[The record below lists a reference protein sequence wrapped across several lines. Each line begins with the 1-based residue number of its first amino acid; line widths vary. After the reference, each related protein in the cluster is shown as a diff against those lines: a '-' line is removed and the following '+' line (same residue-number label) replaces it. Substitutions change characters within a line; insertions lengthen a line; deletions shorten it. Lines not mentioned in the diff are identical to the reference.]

1 MRKPLI
7 ITCAALALIAAGLAQ
22 ARPGDRLPAR
32 FGQQN
37 AASTAPEAPGKQSPS
52 YGSDALQNLD
62 CWPAQKT

>member
-22 ARPGDRLPAR
+22 ARPGDRLRAR